1 MIAFVGIVE
10 GRVTLYAGE
19 RALVGRGGDPPGVYR
34 GYM

>member
-10 GRVTLYAGE
+10 GRATLYAGE

-34 GYM
+34 GYT